1 MEVIENSKIFWKFHQ
16 RNDRKVARAVR
27 EGNVDTITG
36 TGWGFLDNFFYFL
49 YSIRFLKII
58 DIKSVGYKRIMLPL
72 VVLITTYSMKILL
85 GISSM
90 NKIPALLFREIALLS
105 MIGSCSYTDKK
116 WKLQERQR

>member
-1 MEVIENSKIFWKFHQ
+1 MAIIENSKIFWKFHQ
-16 RNDRKVARAVR
+16 RNDKKVAKAVR

-58 DIKSVGYKRIMLPL
+58 DIKSAGYKRIMLPL
-72 VVLITTYSMKILL
+72 VMLITTYSMKILL

-90 NKIPALLFREIALLS
+90 NKIPALLFREVALLR
-105 MIGSCSYTDKK
+105 MIGSCSNTDKK
-116 WKLQERQR
+116 WKLQERQG